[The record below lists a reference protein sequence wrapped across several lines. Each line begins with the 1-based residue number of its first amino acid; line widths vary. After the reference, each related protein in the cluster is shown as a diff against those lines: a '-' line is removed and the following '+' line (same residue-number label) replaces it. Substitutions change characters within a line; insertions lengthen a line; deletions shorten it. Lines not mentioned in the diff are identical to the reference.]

1 MAGSSDTYKVGLHNV
16 GSYQVS
22 GRPWLKSNS
31 IADEEVQVHAFPNV
45 TKEIH
50 VCNDHAAAGH
60 TLNVAFP
67 EPRRAVNMPDGAD
80 EDFSTT
86 FADLNALSFGIWF
99 KFDAAI
105 PTAIRL
111 VDLRDAT
118 GNATRSLRVQ
128 NRNAKLRLFINN
140 AQVDET
146 SGNVLL
152 TNTWYHLVVTT
163 NRSTPLT
170 KVYLDGVEILSD
182 ATAPTADFAQIYLG
196 SLSANFDGFYSDG
209 VLFDTDLSAPQVAD
223 LYGGIGSE
231 NPKDHSE
238 ASNLVSWWAFEDNF
252 YKNYF
257 STDDTGTLIL
267 DRVGSS
273 NLVIDTGTAT
283 FGNGRFI
290 GTAFATGQAFQL
302 IGAQQVD
309 ISAKC
314 IFMAVQSV
322 GGTLEYSIFSSLTGI
337 PAERMKGIGTY
348 E

>member
-1 MAGSSDTYKVGLHNV
+1 MAGSSDTYKVGLQNV

-31 IADEEVQVHAFPNV
+31 IVDGEVQTHSFPNV

-50 VCNDHAAAGH
+50 VCNNHSSH

-67 EPRRAVNMPDGAD
+67 EPRRAVNMPDGD

-86 FADLNALSFGIWF
+86 FTEVDTLSFGIWF
-99 KFDAAI
+99 KFDGSL
-105 PTAIRL
+105 PTAARI
-111 VDLRDAT
+111 VDLRGSSGSAS
-118 GNATRSLRVQ
+118 GSLRIQ
-128 NRNAKLRLFINN
+128 NRNAKLRLFINDT
-140 AQVDET
+140 QVAET
-146 SGNVLL
+146 SGNVLVA
-152 TNTWYHLVVTT
+152 NTWYHIVVTT
-163 NRSTPLT
+163 INSPAST
-170 KVYLDGVEILSD
+170 KVYLDGQLILSNG
-182 ATAPTADFAQIYLG
+182 TAPSSDFAQILLG
-196 SLSANFDGFYSDG
+196 SLSGNFDGFYSDG
-209 VLFDTDLSAPQVAD
+209 VLFDTDITLAQVAA
-223 LYGGIGSE
+223 LYGGLGSSD
-231 NPKDHSE
+231 PRDHSE

-273 NLVIDTGTAT
+273 NLSIDTGAAT

-290 GTAFATGQAFQL
+290 GTSFTTGQYFTLDGQR
-302 IGAQQVD
+302 QVD

-314 IFMAVQSV
+314 IFMAVQCD
-322 GGTLEYSIFSSLTGI
+322 GGTLVYNIFSSLTGI
-337 PAERMKGIGTY
+337 PAERMKDIGTY